1 MISDPFYSEAGARFN
16 HHLLRTVELVYS
28 GTVYT
33 ARVLYQGANSFLL
46 SISEFPAAFTLVSR
60 CNTSRFFSFFNPRW
74 NSFVHQYQRYREIA
88 SLFSVAN
95 SKQEF

>member
-16 HHLLRTVELVYS
+16 HHLLRTVELVYA

-46 SISEFPAAFTLVSR
+46 SISEFPLLLHS
-60 CNTSRFFSFFNPRW
+60 RW
-74 NSFVHQYQRYREIA
+74 NTYPLSDFFYR
-88 SLFSVAN
+88 
-95 SKQEF
+95 

>member
-46 SISEFPAAFTLVSR
+46 SISEFLLQYVRYPLSD
-60 CNTSRFFSFFNPRW
+60 FFSFFTGDGIALFINT
-74 NSFVHQYQRYREIA
+74 NVHTIQYE
-88 SLFSVAN
+88 
-95 SKQEF
+95 